1 MSVLSINWLD
11 INTEDWNL
19 SIRHQGHQ
27 ESRQRIF
34 WPPKQT
40 FKRKKESPVILS
52 IREKNASGRVLLGL
66 HTVDIKNIF
75 LHLFP
80 EVWSSSSQ
88 EATPSASAHW
98 SPAWGELR
106 NQSEDG
112 VQVTW
117 SVSTNQKTA
126 FYNNELFKDTLV
138 FSRGWWHFSRW
149 FSRCILLGTFNIKR
163 WFLVLGCLESWT
175 WRHTFYSKS
184 LGSQWS
190 QIT

>member
-1 MSVLSINWLD
+1 MSVLSINCLD

-27 ESRQRIF
+27 DSRQRIF

-40 FKRKKESPVILS
+40 FKRKKESPVIRMPPEGFYWVS
-52 IREKNASGRVLLGL
+52 IQWILK
-66 HTVDIKNIF
+66 IFF

-184 LGSQWS
+184 LGYQWS
-190 QIT
+190 QIK